1 MQGLFALNSRG
12 FSGAKTSQKGSK
24 RALKRLEEHVT
35 DWGVSPGSD
44 HHGKSDGGAPWLKV
58 LVERFGARAGPMRA
72 SVLL

>member
-44 HHGKSDGGAPWLKV
+44 HHGNPMVERA
-58 LVERFGARAGPMRA
+58 LVESPG
-72 SVLL
+72 